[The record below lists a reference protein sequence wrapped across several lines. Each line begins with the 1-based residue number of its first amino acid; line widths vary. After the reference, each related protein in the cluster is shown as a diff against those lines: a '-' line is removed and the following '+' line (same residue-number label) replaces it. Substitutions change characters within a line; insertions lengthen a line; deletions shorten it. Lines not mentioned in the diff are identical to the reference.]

1 MSSDIKIL
9 CIIPAR
15 GGSKGIPK
23 KNIIDV
29 NGKPLIA
36 YTIEPALEILRTGDI
51 DKVIVSTDSQE
62 IADIAVKYGADV
74 PFLRPE
80 SISGDKAKSVE
91 FIQHALDFYSGKNL
105 VYDAV
110 LLLQPTSPLR
120 TAENLKEAIALF
132 KNGNNDS
139 LISCYEEEYIND
151 LVIYRLNKDGK
162 TSIPVNPMHNK
173 GVRRQDHGS
182 LYVRNGCIYISA
194 TGIIKNGLVIGEKPL
209 MYVMDKNLSVN
220 VDTME
225 DLELLRKLMQ

>member
-1 MSSDIKIL
+1 MKIL

-29 NGKPLIA
+29 SGKPLIA
-36 YTIEPALEILRTGDI
+36 YTIGPALDVMKQGYV

-62 IADIAVKYGADV
+62 IADVSVKYGAEV

-91 FIQHALDFYSGKNL
+91 FMSHALKYYENL
-105 VYDAV
+105 GVYYDAV

-120 TAENLKEAIALF
+120 NSDDLKKAIDMY
-132 KNGNNDS
+132 KTGGNDS
-139 LISCYEEEYIND
+139 LISAYEEEYIND
-151 LVIYRLNKDGK
+151 LVIYKLSSDGQ
-162 TSIPVNPMHNK
+162 TSIPVSPLHNK

-182 LYVRNGCIYISA
+182 TYVRNGCIYLSSSEL
-194 TGIIKNGLVIGEKPL
+194 IKRGFVIGETPL
-209 MYVMDKNLSVN
+209 MYVMDKNKSVN
-220 VDTME
+220 VDTLE
-225 DLELLRKLMQ
+225 DLELLRKLL

>member
-1 MSSDIKIL
+1 LKIL

-29 NGKPLIA
+29 SGKPLIA
-36 YTIEPALEILRTGDI
+36 YTIEPAIEVMKKAYV

-62 IADIAVKYGADV
+62 IADIAIQYGAEV

-80 SISGDKAKSVE
+80 DISGDKAKSVE
-91 FIQHALDFYSGKNL
+91 FMSHALEFYIKLGIK
-105 VYDAV
+105 YDAI

-120 TAENLKEAIALF
+120 EEEDLIKAIEMF
-132 KNGNNDS
+132 RDSNNDS
-139 LISCYEEEYIND
+139 LISAYEEEYIND
-151 LVIYRLNKDGK
+151 LVIYKLAQDGK
-162 TSIPVNPMHNK
+162 TSIPVSPLHNK

-182 LYVRNGCIYISA
+182 TYVRNGCIYLSSSELIDK
-194 TGIIKNGLVIGEKPL
+194 GFVIGETPL
-209 MYVMDKNLSVN
+209 MYIMDKNKSVN

-225 DLELLRKLMQ
+225 DLELLRKLL

>member
-1 MSSDIKIL
+1 MKIL

-29 NGKPLIA
+29 SGKPLIA
-36 YTIEPALEILRTGDI
+36 YTIGPALDVMKQGYV

-62 IADIAVKYGADV
+62 IADVSVKYGAEV

-91 FIQHALDFYSGKNL
+91 FMSHALKYYENL
-105 VYDAV
+105 GVYYDAV

-120 TAENLKEAIALF
+120 NSDDLKKAIDMY
-132 KNGNNDS
+132 KTGGNDS
-139 LISCYEEEYIND
+139 LISAYEEEYIND
-151 LVIYRLNKDGK
+151 LVIYKLSSDGQ
-162 TSIPVNPMHNK
+162 TSIPVSPLHNK

-182 LYVRNGCIYISA
+182 TYVRNGCIYLSSSEL
-194 TGIIKNGLVIGEKPL
+194 IKRGFVIGETPM
-209 MYVMDKNLSVN
+209 MYVMDKNKSVN
-220 VDTME
+220 VDTLE
-225 DLELLRKLMQ
+225 DLELLRKLL

>member
-1 MSSDIKIL
+1 MNIL

-36 YTIEPALEILRTGDI
+36 YSTEPALRILEAGLI
-51 DKVIVSTDSQE
+51 SKLIVSTDSQE
-62 IADIAVKYGADV
+62 IADLAISLGVEV

-80 SISGDKAKSVE
+80 NISGDKAKSID
-91 FIQHALDFYSGKNL
+91 FIQHALQYYSERNIHF
-105 VYDAV
+105 DAV
-110 LLLQPTSPLR
+110 MLLQPTSPLR
-120 TAENLKEAIALF
+120 SDENLREAIELF
-132 KNGNNDS
+132 KNSENDS

-151 LVIYRLNKDGK
+151 LVLYRLGDDGK
-162 TSIPVNPMHNK
+162 TSVPVNPMHNK

-182 LYVRNGCIYISA
+182 LYVRNGCIYITSVE
-194 TGIIKNGLVIGEKPL
+194 TIQNGFVIGENPL
-209 MYVMDKNLSVN
+209 MYIMEKNRSVN

-225 DLELLRKLMQ
+225 DLELLRKLLQ

>member
-1 MSSDIKIL
+1 MKIL

-29 NGKPLIA
+29 SGKPLIA
-36 YTIEPALEILRTGDI
+36 YTIGPAIDVMKKGFI

-62 IADIAVKYGADV
+62 IADISSQYGAEV

-91 FIQHALDFYSGKNL
+91 FMSHALEFYEKMGIN
-105 VYDAV
+105 YDAV

-120 TAENLKEAIALF
+120 DSNDLIKAIEMYKSAE
-132 KNGNNDS
+132 NDS
-139 LISCYEEEYIND
+139 LISAYEEEYIND
-151 LVIYRLNKDGK
+151 LVIYKLSSDGK
-162 TSIPVNPMHNK
+162 TSIPVSPLHNK

-182 LYVRNGCIYISA
+182 TYVRNGCIYLSSSEL
-194 TGIIKNGLVIGEKPL
+194 IKRGFVIGETPL
-209 MYVMDKNLSVN
+209 MYVMDKNKSVN
-220 VDTME
+220 VDTLE
-225 DLELLRKLMQ
+225 DLELLRKLL

>member
-1 MSSDIKIL
+1 MQRLKIL

-36 YTIEPALEILRTGDI
+36 YTIEEAIKVKKSGLI
-51 DKVIVSTDSQE
+51 DRVIVSTDSEE
-62 IADIAVKYGADV
+62 IAKVSLDYGAEV

-80 SISGDKAKSVE
+80 SISGDKAKSIE
-91 FIQHALDFYSGKNL
+91 FIQHALLFFKAENL
-105 VYDAV
+105 NYEAV

-120 TAENLKEAIALF
+120 NETDIINAITLYT
-132 KNGNNDS
+132 NSTNDS
-139 LISCYEEEYIND
+139 LISAFEEEYIND
-151 LVIYRLNKDGK
+151 LVIYRLSEDGK
-162 TSIPVNPMHNK
+162 TSVPVNQLHNK

-182 LYVRNGCIYISA
+182 LYVRNGCIYISSSELINR
-194 TGIIKNGLVIGEKPL
+194 GYVIGENPL
-209 MYVMDKNLSVN
+209 MYIMEKNRSVN

-225 DLELLRKLMQ
+225 DLELLRKLI

>member
-1 MSSDIKIL
+1 MKIL

-29 NGKPLIA
+29 SGKPLIA
-36 YTIEPALEILRTGDI
+36 YTIGPAIDVMKKGFI

-62 IADIAVKYGADV
+62 IADISSQYGAEV

-91 FIQHALDFYSGKNL
+91 FMSHALEFYEKMGIN
-105 VYDAV
+105 YDAL

-120 TAENLKEAIALF
+120 DSNDLIKAIEMYKSAE
-132 KNGNNDS
+132 NDS
-139 LISCYEEEYIND
+139 LISAYEEEYIND
-151 LVIYRLNKDGK
+151 LVIYKLSSDGK
-162 TSIPVNPMHNK
+162 TSIPVSPLHNK

-182 LYVRNGCIYISA
+182 TYVRNGCIYLSSSEL
-194 TGIIKNGLVIGEKPL
+194 IKRGFVIGETPL
-209 MYVMDKNLSVN
+209 MYVMDKNKSVN
-220 VDTME
+220 VDTLE
-225 DLELLRKLMQ
+225 DLELLRKLL